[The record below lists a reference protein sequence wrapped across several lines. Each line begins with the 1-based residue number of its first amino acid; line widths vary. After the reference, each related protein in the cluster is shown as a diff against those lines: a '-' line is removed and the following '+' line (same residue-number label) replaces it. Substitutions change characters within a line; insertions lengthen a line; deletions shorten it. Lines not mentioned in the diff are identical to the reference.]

1 MTPPDH
7 EPRTWSLWTIANAQE
22 QYDKILNFYRNS
34 SNGDERN
41 TCLRSL
47 GRAKQP
53 ELIKRTL
60 GLLFSSDVKDQD
72 IYMPVIGLR
81 AHPEGIE
88 ALYEYMETNWD
99 LIYKK
104 LPPTLSMLGTMIN
117 IMTSGFTSQK
127 QLDRVEKFFADKNN
141 NGYDQ
146 SLNQS
151 LDGVRSKIS
160 WLGRDREDVAAW
172 VKSNGYV

>member
-1 MTPPDH
+1 
-7 EPRTWSLWTIANAQE
+7 
-22 QYDKILNFYRNS
+22 
-34 SNGDERN
+34 
-41 TCLRSL
+41 
-47 GRAKQP
+47 
-53 ELIKRTL
+53 
-60 GLLFSSDVKDQD
+60 
-72 IYMPVIGLR
+72 MPVIGLR

-104 LPPTLSMLGTMIN
+104 LPPTLSMLGTMVN
-117 IMTSGFTSQK
+117 IMTSGLTSQK